1 MVGSSAKSTGKQ
13 KGLGCEP
20 SFQYWRVLV
29 LRAVSAKVL
38 RAQRAQSQGLGHGPH
53 QLQQPRGL
61 LGCSPK
67 TNPALGAEQLQ
78 GRLAL
83 SDNTWS

>member
-1 MVGSSAKSTGKQ
+1 MQNPRGSRRGWAVSPVSNTGVCW
-13 KGLGCEP
+13 L
-20 SFQYWRVLV
+20 

-38 RAQRAQSQGLGHGPH
+38 RAQRAQSQGLGHGPQ